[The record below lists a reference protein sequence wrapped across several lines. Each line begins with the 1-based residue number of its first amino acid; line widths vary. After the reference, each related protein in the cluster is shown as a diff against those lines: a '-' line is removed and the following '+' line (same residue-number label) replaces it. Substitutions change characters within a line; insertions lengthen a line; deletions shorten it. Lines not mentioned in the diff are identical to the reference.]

1 MSLSPTTKVNPID
14 FYVVMCFFLR
24 PTHMKIDTE
33 SRGEKRKMKKDWKI
47 LGSDSKTIIL
57 GFFLD

>member
-1 MSLSPTTKVNPID
+1 MSLSPTAKVNPID

-47 LGSDSKTIIL
+47 LGSDSKTIII

>member
-1 MSLSPTTKVNPID
+1 MTKYMSLSPTAKVNPID

-33 SRGEKRKMKKDWKI
+33 SRGEKRKMKKD
-47 LGSDSKTIIL
+47 
-57 GFFLD
+57 

>member
-47 LGSDSKTIIL
+47 LGSDSKTIII